1 MQKKTSQAPKK
12 AISREQ
18 LNQLMDAM
26 ALVIARRQMRHYW
39 APVHRGS
46 LSATI

>member
-1 MQKKTSQAPKK
+1 MRKIKASQAPKK

-39 APVHRGS
+39 APVHADS
-46 LSATI
+46 LNA